1 MRETLTLLTEE
12 AGDLLLVA
20 SLLTVGPAWVG
31 GVEFLSAL
39 GLDGGVAAFLSGSYA
54 WGRGLL
60 SAGLL
65 VSHARHGTLSFGGA
79 WLDRALETVGDNAPM
94 TTVYPISEVSALST
108 PTHVYAC

>member
-20 SLLTVGPAWVG
+20 SLLTVGPTWVG

-39 GLDGGVAAFLSGSYA
+39 GLDSGAAAFLSGTYA

-65 VSHARHGTLSFGGA
+65 LSHARRGTLSFGGA
-79 WLDRALETVGDNAPM
+79 WLTRALETFGEHVP
-94 TTVYPISEVSALST
+94 TVVAYPIPESRTLST
-108 PTHVYAC
+108 PTHVPAC

>member
-20 SLLTVGPAWVG
+20 SLLTAGPAWVG

-39 GLDGGVAAFLSGSYA
+39 GLDGGAAAFLSGTYA
-54 WGRGLL
+54 WGRGLV

-65 VSHARHGTLSFGGA
+65 LSHARRGTLSFGGA
-79 WLDRALETVGDNAPM
+79 WLSRVLETVGNHAPM
-94 TTVYPISEVSALST
+94 ATAYPIPDSRTLSA
-108 PTHVYAC
+108 PTHA